1 MRIHAWRIVLPLL
14 MLCMLAP
21 PVAAQSFPCG
31 NWHCRMTRCKAFVD
45 SYSCSSG
52 EQDLGPMSCG
62 AFFPSFQRKCCT
74 RPTCEIKSDSYEV
87 WEDTPYT
94 MRVTLNDDDVTLD
107 SNVLNDIAFD
117 FNETVLNGEGIEI
130 SSKPKPRP
138 R

>member
-1 MRIHAWRIVLPLL
+1 
-14 MLCMLAP
+14 
-21 PVAAQSFPCG
+21 
-31 NWHCRMTRCKAFVD
+31 
-45 SYSCSSG
+45 
-52 EQDLGPMSCG
+52 
-62 AFFPSFQRKCCT
+62 
-74 RPTCEIKSDSYEV
+74 
-87 WEDTPYT
+87 